1 MRGCKP
7 APTLRGWPAALTAWR
22 WGRRLPGSRRRSSG
36 PGVTGEL
43 QNKAQNVQNLTD
55 IDIRTGLCAC
65 PSVVAFP
72 IFPPPTSTSA
82 WAVLS
87 TAPAEKQISR
97 QHLDRARFQGSTAG
111 PSSMSSRGASGVHPR
126 NLVDTIHCNVLRG
139 GNRTCVHGE
148 KTMLSTYLIC
158 LNGAEYFRCSHTNH
172 CTGCAV
178 CYTCREK
185 NITSTS

>member
-1 MRGCKP
+1 MVIAVSWEEETPPDFEFGGVRGCKP

-72 IFPPPTSTSA
+72 IFPPHTSTSA

-97 QHLDRARFQGSTAG
+97 QHLDRTRFQGSTAG
-111 PSSMSSRGASGVHPR
+111 PSSMSSQ
-126 NLVDTIHCNVLRG
+126 VLPMFSRPG
-139 GNRTCVHGE
+139 
-148 KTMLSTYLIC
+148 STWPYLAIAKSV
-158 LNGAEYFRCSHTNH
+158 NT
-172 CTGCAV
+172 
-178 CYTCREK
+178 
-185 NITSTS
+185 